1 MTGFYMMA
9 TFVFNGL
16 NDSKVVTR
24 FILRN
29 DSNQIVDKG
38 MYENVWNMLEKWNK
52 WKYKSC

>member
-1 MTGFYMMA
+1 MMA

-29 DSNQIVDKG
+29 DSSQIVDKG